1 MNATVKRK
9 HLTVVLS
16 TAEAGEWVR
25 QAAGGDRDAQQRLLL
40 AFIGR
45 IRGRV
50 GRLVGR
56 TDEADDIVQQAC
68 VELLRSLRGFR
79 GDASLEFWV
88 DRITT
93 NVVYK
98 HFRTTQRRQRRVTL
112 VEDIDR
118 ESALDSERR
127 LEWRAGVEAA
137 RDLLAQLDPPHRMV
151 FLLVAVDGRTLP
163 EAAAMLDLSLAA
175 AKSRYLRARREVC
188 RLVESAASLRALLDG
203 EESGA

>member
-1 MNATVKRK
+1 MNAPVKRK
-9 HLTVVLS
+9 HPTVVLS
-16 TAEAGEWVR
+16 AAEADEWVR
-25 QAAGGDRDAQQRLLL
+25 HAAEGDRDAQQRLLL

-50 GRLVGR
+50 GRLVGKV
-56 TDEADDIVQQAC
+56 DEVDDIVQQAC
-68 VELLRSLRGFR
+68 VELLRSLRSFR
-79 GDASLEFWV
+79 GDASLEFWI

-93 NVVYK
+93 NVVFK

-112 VEDIDR
+112 VEDVDR
-118 ESALDSERR
+118 ESALDSERH

-137 RDLLAQLDPPHRMV
+137 RDLLAELEPSQRMV

-163 EAAAMLDLSLAA
+163 ETAAMLDLSLPA
-175 AKSRYLRARREVC
+175 AKSRYLRARREVS